1 LSDDAVGLAN
11 DLSMIGVG
19 VVEDRIVARSCL
31 PELGELIE
39 SGVLVHRHGARAG
52 MLALCDATDDG
63 GVDG

>member
-1 LSDDAVGLAN
+1 
-11 DLSMIGVG
+11 

-39 SGVLVHRHGARAG
+39 AGILVHRHGARAG
-52 MLALCDATDDG
+52 MIALCDATDDG